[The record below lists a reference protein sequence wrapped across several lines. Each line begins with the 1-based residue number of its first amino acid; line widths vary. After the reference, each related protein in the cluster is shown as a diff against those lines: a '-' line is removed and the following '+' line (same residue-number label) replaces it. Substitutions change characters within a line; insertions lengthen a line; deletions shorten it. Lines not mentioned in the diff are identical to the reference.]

1 MSIAKTLIQKEIAR
15 HIRAIH
21 GRKDYISDGKD
32 LLADKTLK
40 KPEKD
45 ELNNGIKNAS
55 ISITESEKAI
65 KELEAD
71 LKKL

>member
-15 HIRAIH
+15 HTRAIH
-21 GRKDYISDGKD
+21 GRKDYITDGKD
-32 LLADKTLK
+32 LLSDKNLK

-45 ELNNGIKNAS
+45 ELENGIKNAKIS
-55 ISITESEKAI
+55 ISESEKAI
-65 KELEAD
+65 KELERD